1 MLNSENFTFM
11 KSSLL
16 NPEIYN
22 KVNDSA
28 TSRDSCTAEARRLLF
43 KSTIP
48 LVKVV
53 VALKELEQ
61 DTITR
66 DVKRKL
72 HDVSL
77 LLLKNPR
84 VNNFMLTEIQRKSG
98 VCQSLGKKFKT
109 YAQLDSSEDY
119 LFDEKT
125 MKRMNQDLKTIHDRS
140 SSRNFYQHSKNSSSF
155 YKIKRIRS
163 QYMGK
168 NNQYYNQRKKC
179 WFG

>member
-53 VALKELEQ
+53 VALKELEHDTQ

-72 HDVSL
+72 HDVSPL
-77 LLLKNPR
+77 LHKNPR
-84 VNNFMLTEIQRKSG
+84 VNNFMLTELQRKSG

-109 YAQLDSSEDY
+109 C
-119 LFDEKT
+119 
-125 MKRMNQDLKTIHDRS
+125 TIRL
-140 SSRNFYQHSKNSSSF
+140 
-155 YKIKRIRS
+155 IRRLS
-163 QYMGK
+163 V
-168 NNQYYNQRKKC
+168 
-179 WFG
+179 